1 MSKFTEMGKKP
12 RKFRKLRRFLNTILT
27 ALYISPIIIG
37 FSVTLYYKLNNE
49 IPPRYTAFYLLFEVL
64 PFIMCVLLAVMII
77 LRIFRY
83 IRALFKRISFIK
95 SLKRV
100 CKEHAYK
107 LEIRQNPYK
116 SIFFSSSKPV
126 IVVTTNEKIFVVY
139 FFTALRKGS
148 ALVFYDENYAEFWH
162 YIMRQVPPLKRSKFY
177 NLSDITLENNDL
189 PIEKV
194 LLISPTPFQIYK
206 GSSEGHA
213 IVDNNE
219 KMFGYT
225 LYAGSGFCNMID
237 RLHIKVEPIKIKRYG
252 YQ

>member
-12 RKFRKLRRFLNTILT
+12 RRFLRYIGIILT
-27 ALYISPIIIG
+27 FLYILPIIIG
-37 FSVTLYYKLNNE
+37 FSVTLYYKLNDE

-100 CKEHAYK
+100 CKEHSYK

-116 SIFFSSSKPV
+116 SIFFSSPKPV

-206 GSSEGHA
+206 GSSKGHA

>member
-1 MSKFTEMGKKP
+1 M
-12 RKFRKLRRFLNTILT
+12 
-27 ALYISPIIIG
+27 
-37 FSVTLYYKLNNE
+37 
-49 IPPRYTAFYLLFEVL
+49 
-64 PFIMCVLLAVMII
+64 
-77 LRIFRY
+77 
-83 IRALFKRISFIK
+83 
-95 SLKRV
+95 KRV

-206 GSSEGHA
+206 GSSKGHDV
-213 IVDNNE
+213 VDNNE